1 MTVPVD
7 FEASMDSKSTIVRIR
22 RKVQRIGALYCGTV
36 MTVPYGGFRL
46 FLYPLYQTE
55 AVFSRF
61 FPSVARF
68 GATEGGFGAVG

>member
-22 RKVQRIGALYCGTV
+22 RRVQRVGALYCGTV
-36 MTVPYGGFRL
+36 ITVPYGGFRF
-46 FLYPLYQTE
+46 FLHPLYQTG

-61 FPSVARF
+61 FPSVASNA
-68 GATEGGFGAVG
+68 ATEGGFGADG